1 MSKNNIEN
9 FSQNE
14 YKTIAMG
21 SKAGAAIKKDGTI
34 VTWGEKNYTK
44 NNVSDIKSIV
54 SGGNGTI
61 ALKNDGT
68 LVTWGGIKNPN
79 LTNVKSISYGSFIYR
94 QNSAIALKN
103 DGTIYCWGNPIH
115 ETINSKNLTNIKEAH
130 MLDKIGYVIKED
142 NTAETWGYEASRP
155 EIYDIDLTNV
165 KTICSSYYGT
175 AKVGGGA
182 VLYNDGTAVT
192 FGDGENIGADYTFS
206 DSNNIGLPEGS
217 LRNIKQ
223 ICMTVG
229 AGAALT
235 NDGNVLLWGRKNV
248 GGENNSDTDLTNVK
262 KIFAGLFSFAALKND
277 GTVVTWGL
285 NFTGGDYTLSGT
297 PEGLGSSVVAI
308 GVSAS
313 DMTDIVDISMGG
325 FAAVALRSDGTA
337 LTWGKRYN
345 GGDSSLADLSNIKL
359 PGEKQQK
366 KIKKKAQYKS
376 IKTDKTIS
384 MGYNQGGVIHTNGT
398 FTTWGYENTYPD
410 YRLKVN
416 DAKSI
421 TIGHNAG
428 AILRESNSNSVVAW
442 GESILGG
449 TIRIRGEDGSVITG
463 DEIKLNDITK
473 ISIGNDTG
481 ISLKKDGTI
490 FTWGLYTSTY
500 YFDDSIKNLSD
511 VKDVKINYNTG
522 IVIKNDNTAVTW
534 SRLNRDSRPENSSIS
549 LRNVKSIVSNE
560 NAGIVLYTDGTAVTY
575 GKSEYGGKYNY
586 IKPVPTINA
595 VLNYEITI
603 ENDVEEITNEIF
615 SEQLRKY
622 FTDRESITSII
633 IPDSVTSIGDEA
645 FVGCINLTSVTIGN
659 GVTHIGDSA
668 FAECRKLVDVKM
680 GNSIKIIGYEAFKF
694 CYDLA
699 SIEIPDSVT
708 TINYRAFF
716 YCMSLKSIKIPSS
729 VNIKTSPS
737 GSSGQFYKCGCDEN
751 KYVAGATLCNCEESS
766 NWPCPIITTQAPST
780 QAPTTSAPTTGDDYN
795 IIGIETGIL
804 KNIKQV
810 CMTKGAGAALTNDGN
825 VFIWGKDTVG
835 GLNNT
840 NSDLTN
846 VKQLFSGGN
855 AFAALKN
862 DNTVVT
868 WGKIN
873 SGGDFKYSG
882 PGPKIQVRRSEIETT
897 VIGLNESDLTDIVD
911 VSMGE
916 YAGMALKKN
925 GHVLTWGVKNWGAT
939 ENVIKNV
946 RLPYIENIPDE
957 NNNNNKSNVGMI
969 ILIIFLVILGI
980 FILLFAL
987 QYFGVIN
994 IKFIQKII
1002 KRPR

>member
-1 MSKNNIEN
+1 MHKNIIEK

-21 SKAGAAIKKDGTI
+21 NRAGSAIRKDGSV
-34 VTWGEKNYTK
+34 VTWGRQDFVNTEDL
-44 NNVSDIKSIV
+44 NNIKSIV
-54 SGGNGTI
+54 SGGDGTI

-68 LVTWGGIKNPN
+68 LVTWGGITNPN
-79 LTNVKSISYGSFIYR
+79 LTNVKSISYGSFQY
-94 QNSAIALKN
+94 QKNSAIALKN

-142 NTAETWGYEASRP
+142 NSAETWGYEASRP
-155 EIYDIDLTNV
+155 EIYGVDLTNV
-165 KTICSSYYGT
+165 KTICSSYRGT
-175 AKVGGGA
+175 AREGGGA
-182 VLYNDGTAVT
+182 VLYNNGSVIT
-192 FGDGENIGADYTFS
+192 FGNATNIGSDYTFS
-206 DSNNIGLPEGS
+206 DGFTSGLPEGS

-223 ICMTVG
+223 ICMTIS

-235 NDGNVLLWGRKNV
+235 NNGDVLLWGKKTT
-248 GGENNSDTDLTNVK
+248 GGVNNSGVDLTNVK
-262 KIFAGLFSFAALKND
+262 KIFAGLFAFAALKND
-277 GTVVTWGL
+277 GTIVTWGGWA
-285 NFTGGDYTLSGT
+285 GGDYTFSGT
-297 PEGLGSSVVAI
+297 PEGMGSSVVLT

-325 FAAVALRSDGTA
+325 FGGIALKSNGTA
-337 LTWGKRYN
+337 LTWGRRN
-345 GGDSSLADLSNIKL
+345 LGGDSSFVDLSNIKL
-359 PGEKQQK
+359 PGKKQQN

-398 FTTWGYENTYPD
+398 FTTWGYENTYSNN
-410 YRLKVN
+410 RLKVI

-421 TIGHNAG
+421 TIGSNAG

-442 GESILGG
+442 GDSILGG
-449 TIRIRGEDGSVITG
+449 KIRTLGEDGRITSG
-463 DEIKLNDITK
+463 NEIKLDDITK

-481 ISLKKDGTI
+481 ISLKNDGTI
-490 FTWGLYTSTY
+490 FTWGLYTNTY
-500 YFDDSIKNLSD
+500 FFDDSIKNLSD

-534 SRLNRDSRPENSSIS
+534 SRLNQDTRPENSSIS
-549 LRNVKSIVSNE
+549 LRNVKSIVTNE
-560 NAGIVLYTDGTAVTY
+560 YAGIVLYLDGTAITY
-575 GKSEYGGKYNY
+575 GKSEHGGKYNY
-586 IKPVPTINA
+586 IKPIPTITP

-603 ENDVEEITNEIF
+603 ENDVEEITKEIF
-615 SEQLRKY
+615 DEQLRKY
-622 FTDRESITSII
+622 FTNKESITSII
-633 IPDSVTSIGDEA
+633 IPDSVTGIGDEA

-659 GVTHIGDSA
+659 GVTRIGDSA
-668 FAECRKLVDVKM
+668 FAGCRKLVDVKM
-680 GNSIKIIGYEAFKF
+680 GNSIKTIGYEAFKF

-699 SIEIPDSVT
+699 SIEIPESVT
-708 TINYRAFF
+708 TINNRAFF
-716 YCMSLKSIKIPSS
+716 YCMSLKSIKIPSG
-729 VNIKTSPS
+729 VNIPG
-737 GSSGQFYKCGCDEN
+737 GSHTFQGCECDEN

-766 NWPCPIITTQAPST
+766 NWPCPIITTQAPTTS
-780 QAPTTSAPTTGDDYN
+780 APTTSAPTTGDNYN
-795 IIGIETGIL
+795 IIGIESGSL

-825 VFIWGKDTVG
+825 VLIWGNDTVG

-882 PGPKIQVRRSEIETT
+882 PGPKIQVRRNSEQETT

-925 GHVLTWGVKNWGAT
+925 GDVLTWGVKNWGAT

-946 RLPYIENIPDE
+946 RLPYIENIPGE
-957 NNNNNKSNVGMI
+957 NNNNNNNKSNVGMI
-969 ILIIFLVILGI
+969 ILFIFLVILGI

-1002 KRPR
+1002 KRPV